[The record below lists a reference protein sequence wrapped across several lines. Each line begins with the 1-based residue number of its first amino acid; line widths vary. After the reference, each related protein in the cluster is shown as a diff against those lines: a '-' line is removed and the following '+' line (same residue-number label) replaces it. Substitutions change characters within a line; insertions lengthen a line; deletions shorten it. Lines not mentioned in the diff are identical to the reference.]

1 MDARRPAEFNFGHV
15 TVGDASLLDRL
26 RIGFRLEINT
36 SPVVFVLHD
45 QFPEML

>member
-15 TVGDASLLDRL
+15 TVGDAS